1 MSKYIKGNFN
11 NDLTIKIRWICLLFK
26 EFAFQNQRSMLTKVN
41 KIKMLCK
48 KVSEIET
55 PLKVSS
61 DFAIAKPY
69 W

>member
-1 MSKYIKGNFN
+1 MDLFAIQGICVSESKVNADY
-11 NDLTIKIRWICLLFK
+11 
-26 EFAFQNQRSMLTKVN
+26 VN